1 MTEDLLH
8 SFLRQTEN
16 AELPE
21 GEYLKVCNALKKTF
35 EDMNTNTASPGYTEK
50 DIKFVL
56 RFETND
62 NTKCVFLISKYL
74 LVRGSD
80 PNIAVCSLKITSKA
94 GCIIDD
100 VDKKIK
106 TSDLANVVELLL
118 ESYHFGT
125 FALETFVGD
134 RLYCVD
140 DVRDE
145 EFDLAKSNFDRGQID
160 EDCDL
165 PDPPEDRLEITFIKR
180 ILQKSI
186 NLAAQY

>member
-35 EDMNTNTASPGYTEK
+35 EDMNKSSPEYIAK
-50 DIKFVL
+50 DMKFVL
-56 RFETND
+56 RFDSND
-62 NTKCVFLISKYL
+62 NIECVFTISKYL
-74 LVRGSD
+74 VIRGPE
-80 PNIAVCSLKITSKA
+80 PNLAVYSLKITSKA

-100 VDKKIK
+100 VNKKIR
-106 TSDLANVVELLL
+106 TADLSNLVELLL
-118 ESYHFGT
+118 ESYHFDT

-140 DVRDE
+140 DVRKE
-145 EFDLAKSNFDRGQID
+145 EFNLAKSTFDRGQID
-160 EDCDL
+160 EALDL
-165 PDPPEDRLEITFIKR
+165 PDPLLEDRLEITFIKR

-186 NLAAQY
+186 NLSAQY